1 MSMTTDLAMALIE
14 SRMRDM
20 AYRHEDYSV
29 ALRHYVLQGG
39 EQREIEAYS
48 EFYFL
53 EHDPD
58 DVSIKS
64 DFGLYD
70 LSFHKANELQYEHQ
84 GLILIQNLSGALN
97 HVRFIQVVF
106 KTKKEK

>member
-1 MSMTTDLAMALIE
+1 MTTDLALALIE
-14 SRMRDM
+14 NRMRDM
-20 AYRHEDYSV
+20 GYKPDEYSMSF
-29 ALRHYVLQGG
+29 RHYVLQGA

-58 DVSIKS
+58 DVNIKS

-70 LSFHKANELQYEHQ
+70 LSFHKSNELKYEHQ
-84 GLILIQNLSGALN
+84 GLIQIQNLSGTVN
-97 HVRFIQVVF
+97 HLRFIQVIL
-106 KTKKEK
+106 KTKMQK